1 FPRSKSPQ
9 DFYKS
14 SRGGKVPKIF
24 IKVPEVEKSP
34 RFL

>member
-1 FPRSKSPQ
+1 PQ

-14 SRGGKVPKIF
+14 SRGRKVPKIF
-24 IKVPEVEKSP
+24 IKVPEVQKFP